1 MNIPLNY
8 HDNGRYH
15 GAWNIIYNYEQ
26 HFLYQLHHLHK
37 YTVLGSPKSLPQT
50 TKGSSFGCVQ
60 LSLGVVAETSS
71 RLVTSGSQNVQV
83 FGHAEYKI
91 Q

>member
-1 MNIPLNY
+1 MYIPLNY

-37 YTVLGSPKSLPQT
+37 NTVLGSHLLEITASNHERLRFWLCAVKSR
-50 TKGSSFGCVQ
+50 SCC
-60 LSLGVVAETSS
+60 
-71 RLVTSGSQNVQV
+71 
-83 FGHAEYKI
+83 
-91 Q
+91 